1 MQAYREDISL
11 VDAIAALFPED
22 SFAFPEGQS
31 PSPPM
36 FSFEQEALPSSS
48 PQDESPRIM
57 MIYAKTF
64 PKEAGID
71 HHERDF
77 NTNSDDSYC
86 TSESD
91 SAQEPEDEHGA
102 RSGALQAAP
111 ATGRMPKSV
120 QRSMWS
126 PKEHQKF
133 LDALKKFNISCNRE
147 TKEDGRMYAGLGPH
161 VADLIA
167 MDIGTR
173 TVSQVRSHAQKYF
186 QRLSRQRT
194 LSSPVQE

>member
-1 MQAYREDISL
+1 L

-22 SFAFPEGQS
+22 SFVFPERQS
-31 PSPPM
+31 PSPSL
-36 FSFEQEALPSSS
+36 FAFQEEEMQALPSA
-48 PQDESPRIM
+48 QEESPRIM

-64 PKEAGID
+64 PKEAGMEQ
-71 HHERDF
+71 HERES

-91 SAQEPEDEHGA
+91 SALEAEEEQANRGEP
-102 RSGALQAAP
+102 RAAP
-111 ATGRMPKSV
+111 STGHMPKSV

-126 PKEHQKF
+126 PREHQKF

-186 QRLSRQRT
+186 QRLSRQRSRT
-194 LSSPVQE
+194 SPVQE